1 MLVGGFFSAF
11 AISFISSFF
20 TFPFFGCLGLKV
32 EFFNIQRN
40 VAAMGGLGRREL
52 LTAENS
58 GTFLV
63 HSKAIFEIMRLHH
76 PSQNKIERENQG
88 PDTA

>member
-20 TFPFFGCLGLKV
+20 TFPFFGYLELKV

-40 VAAMGGLGRREL
+40 VAAMGSLGRREL

-58 GTFLV
+58 GTVLVQVV

-76 PSQNKIERENQG
+76 PSQE
-88 PDTA
+88 